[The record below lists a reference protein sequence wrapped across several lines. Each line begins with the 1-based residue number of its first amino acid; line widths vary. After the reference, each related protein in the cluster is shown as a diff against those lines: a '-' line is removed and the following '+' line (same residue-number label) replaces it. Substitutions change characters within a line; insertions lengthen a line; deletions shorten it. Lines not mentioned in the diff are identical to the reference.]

1 MSRDQD
7 EDFQETTVNQTF
19 QKGYDHMAEDKLKRH
34 YNSTGQTKMR
44 YQVTDAAGTTEWMN
58 LRQLCRH
65 FGFKY
70 GVMYNKVV
78 KKGMNIQDAVM
89 ECRDDPYAWGE

>member
-1 MSRDQD
+1 M
-7 EDFQETTVNQTF
+7 
-19 QKGYDHMAEDKLKRH
+19 KGHDRMARANTPEK
-34 YNSTGQTKMR
+34 YNLTGQSKIR
-44 YQVTDAAGTTEWMN
+44 YQVTDATGTTEWMN

-70 GVMYNKVV
+70 QTMYNKVV
-78 KKGMNIQDAVM
+78 KKGMDIQDAVM

>member
-1 MSRDQD
+1 
-7 EDFQETTVNQTF
+7 
-19 QKGYDHMAEDKLKRH
+19 MAIRNTPSQYK
-34 YNSTGQTKMR
+34 STGQTKMR
-44 YQVTDAAGTTEWMN
+44 YQVTDATGTTEWMN

-78 KKGMNIQDAVM
+78 KKGMDIQEAVM